1 MNQTNTMPKLNDA
14 QVVDAL
20 VQNKVRQKREQER
33 INMDNAVKT
42 PADFVFKITPYIA
55 TPEDIAKREMERE
68 NAIIDSLTWD
78 TKIPLRHSRL
88 EKFSG
93 VEWNA
98 RLDQLTGKIGTGFI
112 LALIGSR
119 GTGKTQ
125 MAAELIHR
133 SISKLRRGEY
143 CLAMDFF
150 LKVKATF
157 GRDTEEEEGD
167 VINRYCR
174 PKLLVID
181 EIQER
186 AESQW
191 EDRLMT
197 HLINKRYNA
206 MKDTLLI
213 SNLTK
218 TEFVESVGSSV
229 ASRLVE
235 TGGICTCNWESF
247 RK

>member
-1 MNQTNTMPKLNDA
+1 MIEMPKLSD
-14 QVVDAL
+14 QKIVDAL
-20 VQNKVRQKREQER
+20 VRDKIRQKLEQDRIKREENIQ
-33 INMDNAVKT
+33 T
-42 PADFVFKITPYIA
+42 PADFVFKITPYLVSQEQIDQRES
-55 TPEDIAKREMERE
+55 EDRSGRIEALKFKM
-68 NAIIDSLTWD
+68 N
-78 TKIPLRHSRL
+78 IPLRHRKL
-88 EKFSG
+88 EKF
-93 VEWNA
+93 ENDQWNA
-98 RLDQLTGKIGTGFI
+98 RLEQITKRIGNGFL
-112 LALIGSR
+112 LALIGQR

-125 MAAELIHR
+125 MAVELIER
-133 SISKLRRGEY
+133 AVANARRAEY

-150 LKVKATF
+150 LKVKATYSQ
-157 GRDTEEEEGD
+157 DAAEDEGD
-167 VINRYCR
+167 VIRRYAA

-197 HLINKRYNA
+197 HLINKRYNDV
-206 MKDTLLI
+206 KDTLLI

-218 TEFVESVGSSV
+218 GEFVESVGSSV